1 MCSRFFF
8 PSSFLLEQHPG
19 ILFSCHRASLGFPVN
34 GYQCSFPMKPTPL
47 GRNREPHQV
56 TFRSPFNAH
65 HLLFMSFLGGR
76 GWFCKREYIIH
87 AAGAISCCHR
97 TTVWCSIV
105 ISKLKKIKI
114 KAALEVKGPWGE
126 IKVCR
131 YS

>member
-19 ILFSCHRASLGFPVN
+19 RLFCHRASLRFPVN

-105 ISKLKKIKI
+105 ISKLKKNKNKSSIGS
-114 KAALEVKGPWGE
+114 EGTMGGNQ
-126 IKVCR
+126 
-131 YS
+131 SM